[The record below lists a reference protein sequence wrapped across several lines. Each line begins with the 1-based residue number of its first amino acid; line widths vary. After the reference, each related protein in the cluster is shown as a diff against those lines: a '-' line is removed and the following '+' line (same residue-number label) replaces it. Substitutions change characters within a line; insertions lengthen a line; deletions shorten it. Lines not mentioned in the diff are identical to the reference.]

1 MAQVRP
7 AAGRVVVELDA
18 AEAGMLE
25 QLAGQAI
32 ARLRAESA
40 GGWSPSPALVAVL
53 RSLRDVQIAAR
64 ATAAASTV
72 HGSAVDT
79 DTDPLASCVSVIET
93 ASLLRVSGRRVR
105 QLLAAGQL
113 RARRLPEGAWIVD
126 ARSVDERLVATA
138 TGRATRPPRPAC
150 DALDVP

>member
-7 AAGRVVVELDA
+7 AAGRVVLELDA

-25 QLAGQAI
+25 HLAGQAI
-32 ARLRAESA
+32 ARRRAESA

-64 ATAAASTV
+64 ATAASTV

-150 DALDVP
+150 DALDVPH